1 MFKAICHLTFTL
13 FYPIPRGRPS
23 RRDVAATL
31 AGRRRAGLCSS
42 RSDMFALWIRQTW
55 RHRDTSLRDA
65 WDPENRMKLYGQVR
79 NEGSTLK

>member
-1 MFKAICHLTFTL
+1 
-13 FYPIPRGRPS
+13 
-23 RRDVAATL
+23 
-31 AGRRRAGLCSS
+31 
-42 RSDMFALWIRQTW
+42 MFALWIRQTW